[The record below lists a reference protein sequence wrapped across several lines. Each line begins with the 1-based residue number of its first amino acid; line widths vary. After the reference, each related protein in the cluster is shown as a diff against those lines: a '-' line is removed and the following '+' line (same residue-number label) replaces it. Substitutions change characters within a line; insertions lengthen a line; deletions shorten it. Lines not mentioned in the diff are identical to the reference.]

1 MNPEFHIMQSFY
13 KSLILLTFPL
23 LALSCSA
30 NGPTEQTNPNIVLIL
45 VDDLGYGDIGLNGQ
59 EYIETPN
66 LDQMALDGMVLSQF
80 YAGSPV
86 CAPSRSALMTGMH
99 TGHTHI
105 RGNKEIQPEGQ
116 EPILDSLTTIAE
128 VLKSSGYVTGAF
140 GKWGLGFVGTEGDP
154 LNQGFD
160 QFYGYNCQRQS
171 HRYYPPH
178 LWSNDTRIELPNNNP
193 QNADGY
199 APDLIQKEALGF
211 IETNADKP
219 FFLFLPYT
227 LPHAEL
233 VVPEDSLFQKYKG
246 KFEEVPYHGN
256 DYVPGEARTG
266 YASQPYPKA
275 AYAAMVNRI
284 DVYVGQV
291 MAKLVELGIDE
302 NTLVIFTSDNG
313 PAKEGGADPDFF
325 DSNGIYRGYKR
336 DVYEGG
342 VRVPFIARWP
352 GKIASG
358 ATNTHVSAFWDLLP
372 TFAEIADVDVK
383 HKIDG
388 LSILPALIDKG
399 EQQEHSYLYW
409 EFHEQGG
416 KQAVRKGDWKA
427 VRLNVKDNP
436 DEAIELYDLKE
447 DPEEQKNLALQYPH
461 IVEEMA
467 TIMDEA
473 HVESDI
479 FPFIR

>member
-1 MNPEFHIMQSFY
+1 MPSFM
-13 KSLILLTFPL
+13 KL
-23 LALSCSA
+23 LALLSFTLLVTAC
-30 NGPTEQTNPNIVLIL
+30 TEKIPAEQKSPNIVLIL
-45 VDDLGYGDIGLNGQ
+45 VDDLGYGDISVNGQ
-59 EYIETPN
+59 KYIETPN
-66 LDQMALDGMVLSQF
+66 LHQMARDGMVLSQF

-128 VLKSSGYVTGAF
+128 VLKSGGYTTGAF

-178 LWSNDTRIELPNNNP
+178 LWNNDTRIELSNNNP

-199 APDLIQKEALGF
+199 APDLIQKEALSF

-233 VVPEDSLFQKYKG
+233 VVPDDSLFQKYKG
-246 KFEEVPYHGN
+246 KFEEVPYKGN
-256 DYVPGEARTG
+256 DYVPGEVRTG
-266 YASQPYPKA
+266 YASQSHPKA

-291 MAKLVELGIDE
+291 MAKLEELGIDE

-313 PAKEGGADPDFF
+313 PAREGGADPDFF

-342 VRVPFIARWP
+342 IRVPFIAKWP

-358 ATNTHVSAFWDLLP
+358 STKSHVSAFWDLLP
-372 TFAEIADVDVK
+372 TLADLADANIQQK
-383 HKIDG
+383 LDG
-388 LSILPALIDKG
+388 ISFLPTLINEG
-399 EQQEHSYLYW
+399 EQEEHPYLYW

-416 KQAVRKGDWKA
+416 KQAVRKGNWKA
-427 VRLNVKDNP
+427 VRLDVKDNP
-436 DEAIELYDLKE
+436 DGAIELYDLRE
-447 DPEEQKNLALQYPH
+447 DSEEQRNVAAEHPD

-467 TIMDEA
+467 IIMDEA

-479 FPFIR
+479 FPFIRTTK